1 MGDRRRER
9 RRWGGAMSVD
19 VVTLGEALASF
30 RSPGPLGFGAPVTP
44 DLAGAETNV
53 AIGLSRLG
61 HRVAWVG
68 RVGSDPFGEA
78 ALRTLRGEG
87 VDVDQVVV
95 DDSAPT
101 GLMFLEQRAADLS
114 RVHYVRAGSAGSRLG
129 PDDLPLDVIRAAR
142 LLHVT
147 GVTPALSPTSAEAV
161 SRAVSVAREAGVRVS
176 LDVNHRDRLWSRDVA
191 APVLRALLPAV
202 SLLVAGEEELGLVAD
217 GPEDEAVGRLLSDG
231 VHAVAVKRGSAGAS
245 LVTADGRWDREALA
259 VSAVDT
265 VGAGDAFSA
274 GLLSAVLDGCADGE
288 ALERA
293 AALGAWAAS
302 TRGDWAGLPTR
313 AELGELTS
321 VRPGETLR

>member
-1 MGDRRRER
+1 MT
-9 RRWGGAMSVD
+9 AD

-30 RSPGPLGFGAPVTP
+30 RSPGPLGFGVPVTP

-78 ALRTLRGEG
+78 VVRTLRGEG
-87 VDVDQVVV
+87 VGVEDVVV
-95 DDSAPT
+95 DGSAAT
-101 GLMFLEQRAADLS
+101 GLMFLEQRAADLT

-129 PDDLPLDVIRAAR
+129 PDDLPLDAIRSAR

-147 GVTPALSPTSAEAV
+147 GVTPALSPTAAEAV

-176 LDVNHRDRLWSRDVA
+176 LDVNHRARLWSRDAA

-202 SLLVAGEEELGLVAD
+202 SLLVAGEDELGIVAD
-217 GPEDEAVGRLLSDG
+217 GPEDEAVAGLLDSG
-231 VHAVAVKRGSAGAS
+231 VDAVAVKRGASGAS
-245 LVTADGRWDREALA
+245 LFTSDGRSDRGAVA

-265 VGAGDAFSA
+265 VGAGDAFCA
-274 GLLSAVLDGCADGE
+274 GLLSAVLDDRADGD
-288 ALERA
+288 ALDRA
-293 AALGAWAAS
+293 VALGAWAVS

-313 AELGELTS
+313 SELGDLTS
-321 VRPGETLR
+321 LGPGETLR

>member
-1 MGDRRRER
+1 MT
-9 RRWGGAMSVD
+9 AD

-30 RSPGPLGFGAPVTP
+30 RSPGPLGFGVPVTP

-78 ALRTLRGEG
+78 VVRTLRGEG
-87 VDVDQVVV
+87 VGVEDVVV
-95 DDSAPT
+95 DGSAAT
-101 GLMFLEQRAADLS
+101 GLMFLEQRAADLT

-129 PDDLPLDVIRAAR
+129 PDDLPLDAIRSAR

-147 GVTPALSPTSAEAV
+147 GVTPALSPTAAEAV

-176 LDVNHRDRLWSRDVA
+176 LDVNHRARLWSRDAA

-202 SLLVAGEEELGLVAD
+202 SLLVAGEDELGIVAD
-217 GPEDEAVGRLLSDG
+217 GPEDEAVAGLLDSG
-231 VHAVAVKRGSAGAS
+231 VDAVAVKRGASGAS
-245 LVTADGRWDREALA
+245 LVTPDGRSDREAVA

-265 VGAGDAFSA
+265 VGAGDAFCA
-274 GLLSAVLDGCADGE
+274 GLLSAVLDDRADGD
-288 ALERA
+288 ALDRA
-293 AALGAWAAS
+293 VALGAWAVS
-302 TRGDWAGLPTR
+302 TRGDWAGLPAR
-313 AELGELTS
+313 SELGDLGS
-321 VRPGETLR
+321 VRPGETMR